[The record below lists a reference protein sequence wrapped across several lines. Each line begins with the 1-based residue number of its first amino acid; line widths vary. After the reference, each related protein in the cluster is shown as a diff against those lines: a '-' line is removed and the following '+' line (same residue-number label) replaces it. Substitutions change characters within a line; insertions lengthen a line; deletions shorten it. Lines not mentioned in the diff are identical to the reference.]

1 MLNQRSAAAVAVALA
16 CFFGASSCA
25 SGGSSDLPFVNTGSN
40 TISESNELYLA
51 TFRHLIRTERW
62 VGTDYICVG
71 IGPITYDPQA
81 PPGRIVSRLSAGTTR
96 VVPATGCS
104 IGRSFVQHRT
114 TRNQAQLIVVNDVQT
129 TSDGAEAQA
138 YQFTTPQDQ
147 ERFRCRLVRADG
159 EWRVERCESRRL

>member
-1 MLNQRSAAAVAVALA
+1 MKKRQTAAVAGLVACLVSV
-16 CFFGASSCA
+16 SSCA
-25 SGGSSDLPFVNTGSN
+25 SGSSNDLPFVNSGSN

-96 VVPATGCS
+96 VIPATGCS

-129 TSDGAEAQA
+129 TSEGAEAQA

-147 ERFRCRLVRADG
+147 ERFRCRLVKADG